1 MGLSN
6 TEKVLEKDMEK
17 FNEYLEENKNQARN
31 AMKKAEVFIYYYK
44 SDHFGHGSITC
55 SIMANRIE

>member
-31 AMKKAEVFIYYYK
+31 AMKKAEVLYNI
-44 SDHFGHGSITC
+44 
-55 SIMANRIE
+55 

>member
-17 FNEYLEENKNQARN
+17 FNEYLEENKN
-31 AMKKAEVFIYYYK
+31 
-44 SDHFGHGSITC
+44 
-55 SIMANRIE
+55 